1 MSGLFG
7 NDEGRAA
14 EKLMRAGASNRTI
27 LAALPK
33 RRGEEIDPPPR
44 KPADEIRERFPP
56 THRQMPTYFKPP
68 GSPTIEA
75 LPAETVAERFPK
87 EGEIKGVVFD
97 AAKVIDAIL
106 RIKDRARA
114 EQDAEKLRR
123 DWERRLLLDPGPLGG
138 EPKRFGPR

>member
-1 MSGLFG
+1 MSAVFG
-7 NDEGRAA
+7 DEAETA
-14 EKLMRAGASNRTI
+14 VEKLMRAGAPGRTI

-33 RRGEEIDPPPR
+33 DADGEIDRVLTPTDVI
-44 KPADEIRERFPP
+44 ANRFPP
-56 THRQMPTYFKPP
+56 PHQQMPLYFKPP
-68 GSPTIEA
+68 GSTIIEA
-75 LPAETVAERFPK
+75 LPAETVDERFPK

-106 RIKDRARA
+106 RIKERARA

-123 DWERRLLLDPGPLGG
+123 DWERRLLLDPRPLGG